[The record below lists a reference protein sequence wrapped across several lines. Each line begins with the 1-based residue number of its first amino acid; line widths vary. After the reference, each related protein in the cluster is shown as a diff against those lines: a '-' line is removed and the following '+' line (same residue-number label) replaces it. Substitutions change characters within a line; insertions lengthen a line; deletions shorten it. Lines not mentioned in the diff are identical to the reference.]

1 MSFQRSSSHRRIGP
15 PGRNAS
21 RGSGGSFGGS
31 FSRGSGRGFGRG
43 FNHKKEFCDI
53 GIFTRKAL
61 PRQEQAAYI
70 PSHTFSDFRL
80 SPALM
85 ANVVSRG
92 YATPTPIQDQTIIPL
107 MEGRDLIGLAST
119 GSGKTAAFLLPLIE
133 KVVKDRS
140 QRVLIVAP
148 TRELAVQ
155 INDEFRQL
163 SRGMGLFSAV
173 CIGGLSLGFQMRD
186 LGRNPSFVI
195 GTPGRL
201 RDLEEHRG
209 LVFSRFST
217 IVLDEVDRMLDMGFI
232 TDVKDM
238 ISKLPQNRQS
248 LGFSATMPEDIRA
261 LMRQFLRNPV
271 TITIAPAASVLN
283 IDQDVVR
290 TNGRS
295 KQEVLHNLLIKPGF
309 DKVLVFG
316 RTKHGIDKLL
326 KDLSDRGFKVAAI
339 HGNKNQ
345 GQRQRALNEFKQN
358 RLKVL
363 LATDIASRG
372 LDIDDVTHV
381 INYDLPES
389 YDDYV
394 HRIGRTARAGKSGIA
409 LTFIE
414 S

>member
-1 MSFQRSSSHRRIGP
+1 MSFNRYTSHRHPLTVRK
-15 PGRNAS
+15 PGR
-21 RGSGGSFGGS
+21 S
-31 FSRGSGRGFGRG
+31 FSGRNPGFS
-43 FNHKKEFCDI
+43 HKKEFCDI
-53 GIFTRKAL
+53 GIFTRKAQGT
-61 PRQEQAAYI
+61 REQATYT
-70 PSHTFSDFRL
+70 PRHTFADFQFGQ
-80 SPALM
+80 ALT
-85 ANVVSRG
+85 ANITSRG
-92 YATPTPIQDQTIIPL
+92 YSQLTPIQDQAIVPL
-107 MEGRDLIGLAST
+107 MEGRDLVGIAST

-133 KVVKDRS
+133 KVTKDRA
-140 QRVLIVAP
+140 QKVLIVAP

-163 SRGMGLFSAV
+163 SRGMGIFSAV

-186 LGRNPSFVI
+186 LGRNPNFVI

-209 LVFSRFST
+209 LNFSRFST

-248 LGFSATMPEDIRA
+248 LGFSATMPEDIRS
-261 LMRQFLRNPV
+261 LMRQFLRDPV

-290 TNGRS
+290 TNGKS
-295 KQEVLHNLLIKPGF
+295 KTEVLHNLLVKPGF

-316 RTKHGIDKLL
+316 RTKHGIDKLS
-326 KDLSDRGFKVAAI
+326 KDLTIRGFKVGSI
-339 HGNKNQ
+339 HGNKSQ
-345 GQRQRALNEFKQN
+345 SQRQRALNEFKQN

-409 LTFIE
+409 LTFID
-414 S
+414 SN